1 MAADVKSVRFT
12 HRGDVHQAH
21 VAPWA
26 DDKPDAPTHVHIQ
39 NTAGGVGEIVKT
51 DSARARA
58 LAREHAELRELGIE
72 SDEEQEKATE
82 ARQEQA
88 HEAGWPS

>member
-1 MAADVKSVRFT
+1 MADVKTVRFT

-39 NTAGGVGEIVKT
+39 NLAGGVGEIVKT
-51 DSARARA
+51 DSERARQ
-58 LAREHAELRELGIE
+58 LRREHEELRELGIE
-72 SDEEQEKATE
+72 TGDEEQA
-82 ARQEQA
+82 EQT